1 MKKLLKLIGI
11 VGALC
16 IGLNSGAAVANT
28 QTFSGWAPAGSGWG
42 AVFGSPDVDG
52 PFVDNYFFQ
61 MPTSLQVLGGAV
73 VISGFGPNSSGS
85 GVSFN
90 TFFTDFELKDVTTN
104 TVIGGG
110 PLLSVF
116 DTFSFVAGPG
126 TDVYKLT
133 VKGGLIPG
141 HNLGSYSGTLNVSPV
156 PEPETYAM
164 LLAGLGLVGFM
175 VRRRKENV

>member
-1 MKKLLKLIGI
+1 M
-11 VGALC
+11 
-16 IGLNSGAAVANT
+16 
-28 QTFSGWAPAGSGWG
+28 
-42 AVFGSPDVDG
+42 
-52 PFVDNYFFQ
+52 
-61 MPTSLQVLGGAV
+61 
-73 VISGFGPNSSGS
+73 
-85 GVSFN
+85 
-90 TFFTDFELKDVTTN
+90 KDVTTN

-110 PLLSVF
+110 PILSIF

-175 VRRRKENV
+175 VRRRKEIV